1 MVSVMSL
8 SAAAFLRPA
17 ETLGGSTQPWA
28 VPDLGVTSGGG
39 LRGPRAV
46 PAPYLQ
52 SQAALMP
59 TEFSPS
65 APQSHAPPA
74 HLPDVPSIPPIFCL
88 SFPTLNSSRRE
99 LALHPSLDPLL
110 LLKTAQ

>member
-1 MVSVMSL
+1 MSL

-17 ETLGGSTQPWA
+17 ETLGGWTQPWA
-28 VPDLGVTSGGG
+28 VPELGATPGGG
-39 LRGPRAV
+39 LRGPRAA

-52 SQAALMP
+52 GQAALMP
-59 TEFSPS
+59 TKFSPS
-65 APQSHAPPA
+65 APQTMPPPA
-74 HLPDVPSIPPIFCL
+74 RLPDVPSIPPIFCL